1 MSKSFTKKEVGE
13 HKTEDSGIYIIV
25 DDGVY
30 DVTNFIEE
38 HPGGSKILKRM
49 AGKDSTKQFWKY
61 HGKNVLEKYGPKLKI
76 GSVKEE
82 AKLIRYSLF
91 MKGLHIVNPDLENLI
106 RRKRFGIDRGRQDWG
121 CLSKTWGWERMANVS
136 KVKRS
141 SVFLIG
147 REAGQARARARERI
161 PVAMRNQPSVSS
173 PDDSPNSKMPAI
185 NTAIVARDSFSSIA
199 KRQNWAAKEAGVVVV
214 FCIVFVV
221 AVGLIGL
228 FIHKKVAARKARKA
242 GA

>member
-1 MSKSFTKKEVGE
+1 M
-13 HKTEDSGIYIIV
+13 
-25 DDGVY
+25 
-30 DVTNFIEE
+30 
-38 HPGGSKILKRM
+38 KR
-49 AGKDSTKQFWKY
+49 
-61 HGKNVLEKYGPKLKI
+61 
-76 GSVKEE
+76 
-82 AKLIRYSLF
+82 
-91 MKGLHIVNPDLENLI
+91 LHIVNPGLENLI

-121 CLSKTWGWERMANVS
+121 CLSKTWGWERMAKAS

-147 REAGQARARARERI
+147 REAGQARARAWERI
-161 PVAMRNQPSVSS
+161 PVAIRDKPQAS
-173 PDDSPNSKMPAI
+173 DDLDSLQSHLQKDSKMPAI

-228 FIHKKVAARKARKA
+228 FIHKKLAARKARKA
-242 GA
+242 NV